1 MAAVVAGACSLVATL
16 APSATQNAIANGD
29 TRSLSLYHQHTGE
42 SATITFK
49 VNGSYDSSAL
59 EKLNWITRDWRRD
72 EPIRMNP
79 RVFDLVWEVHR
90 MSGSRSPVKI
100 MSAYRSPQTNAMLRR
115 RSGAVAKHSQHM
127 QGNAMDVHFPDVGAA
142 RAREMGMRLQRGGVG
157 YYPGANSPFV
167 HLDVGSV
174 RHWPRMSYDQLA
186 RIFPDGKT
194 VHIPSNGQPLPGYD
208 LALAEIERNGGTAYA
223 SSYVTSQ
230 KSKGLLAFLFGG
242 GEEEEEEVVV
252 APRGRGK
259 RGQVIARGR
268 ANDGRFDVAAVA
280 PSSGEDAGTR
290 TFFNSSARQ
299 AVAPEAAPQPSP
311 AIQRAMRNLPRG
323 EAVLRQGPE
332 ADKKPAGAKPVESKP
347 AEAKPAETT
356 VAEAARPE
364 AKPAPLPPARPTQVA
379 SLEPVEPAAEAGPL
393 TRSVRPEEKAEG
405 KPEPKFAN
413 VPTPPRRPSA
423 SMIAELGFANVP
435 LPPSR
440 PIEIAALRGAA
451 EAPGAGRV
459 AIDRPARDLIAA
471 KLATLDSSALP
482 RVITE
487 GASRPAQ
494 ASLAAPALSY
504 AAASAPLP
512 VPRPREAALAR
523 PDLPKAPAPDL
534 IAARIDRANFR
545 TLTAATPSA
554 RATTQAAIG
563 PTVAPVRQAARANL
577 GGMALRA
584 GVDVV
589 STFGDRPTGDLTPSG
604 FTGPAIRAI
613 PQADNFGALPASA
626 PTE

>member
-1 MAAVVAGACSLVATL
+1 MAACLCGAGALL

-29 TRSLSLYHQHTGE
+29 TRTLTLWHQHTGE
-42 SATITFK
+42 QATITFK

-90 MSGSRSPVKI
+90 MSGSHSAIKI

-115 RSGAVAKHSQHM
+115 RSSAVAKHSQHM

-157 YYPGANSPFV
+157 YYPSANSPFV

-174 RHWPRMSYDQLA
+174 RHWPRMSYDQLS

-208 LALAEIERNGGTAYA
+208 TALAEIERNGGTAYA

-242 GEEEEEEVVV
+242 GEEEEEEVAV

-259 RGQVIARGR
+259 RGQVAARGK
-268 ANDGRFDVAAVA
+268 ANDGRFDVAAVR
-280 PSSGEDAGTR
+280 PSSGDDGGAR
-290 TFFNSSARQ
+290 TFFSSGGRQ
-299 AVAPEAAPQPSP
+299 AEAPEPAPAAPSP
-311 AIQRAMRNLPRG
+311 TIQKAMRNLPKG
-323 EAVLRQGPE
+323 EAVMRPGPE
-332 ADKKPAGAKPVESKP
+332 PEKKP
-347 AEAKPAETT
+347 EAKPAETT
-356 VAEAARPE
+356 IAEATRPE
-364 AKPAPLPPARPTQVA
+364 AKPAPLPPQRPTQLA
-379 SLEPVEPAAEAGPL
+379 SLEPAAPAAGETL
-393 TRSVRPEEKAEG
+393 TRSVKPQDAAEAKDEPKAEL
-405 KPEPKFAN
+405 KFAN

-440 PIEIAALRGAA
+440 PVEVAALRGASD
-451 EAPGAGRV
+451 APGLPAARM
-459 AIDRPARDLIAA
+459 DRPTRDLIAA
-471 KLATLDSSALP
+471 KLASLEAAPLP

-487 GASRPAQ
+487 GAGRSVQ
-494 ASLAAPALSY
+494 GALSY
-504 AAASAPLP
+504 APAPAPLP
-512 VPRPREAALAR
+512 VPRPRAAALER

-534 IAARIDRANFR
+534 VAARIDRANFHS
-545 TLTAATPSA
+545 LTAATPA
-554 RATTQAAIG
+554 TRATSQAAALG
-563 PTVAPVRQAARANL
+563 PTVAPVRQAARARL
-577 GGMALRA
+577 DGMALRST
-584 GVDVV
+584 VDVV
-589 STFGDRPTGDLTPSG
+589 STFGDRPTGDLIPSN
-604 FTGPAIRAI
+604 FTGPAVRAI
-613 PQADNFGALPASA
+613 PQADGFGGLPAAA
-626 PTE
+626 PPE